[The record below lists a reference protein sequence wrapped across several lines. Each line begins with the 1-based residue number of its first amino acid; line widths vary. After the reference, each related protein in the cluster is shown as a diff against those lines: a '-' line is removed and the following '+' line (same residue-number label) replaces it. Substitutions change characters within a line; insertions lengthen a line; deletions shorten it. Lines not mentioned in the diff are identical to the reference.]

1 MLKNTMTTD
10 KLKVYTVYRPKTETG
25 RHTFLT
31 TCFCLSRSLTPYQN
45 SLIRLLHNKKESSGF
60 ASTMQETNQ
69 LYTLK
74 IILFSELK
82 QSIPYRFHRSFPTE
96 ESTENEDIYMHLAD
110 LIE

>member
-1 MLKNTMTTD
+1 
-10 KLKVYTVYRPKTETG
+10 
-25 RHTFLT
+25 
-31 TCFCLSRSLTPYQN
+31 
-45 SLIRLLHNKKESSGF
+45 
-60 ASTMQETNQ
+60 MQETNQ

-82 QSIPYRFHRSFPTE
+82 QSILYRFHRSFPTE